1 MTHPVDPFVP
11 TQDDTARTQ
20 RQLRLM
26 KALLELDD
34 PEVERALTVIVERLV
49 AVARDSD
56 KDGSDHPSSPRNPT
70 LKPVG

>member
-1 MTHPVDPFVP
+1 MTHPADPSIP
-11 TQDDTARTQ
+11 TPDDAARTH

-34 PEVERALTVIVERLV
+34 PEVERALTVILERLV
-49 AVARDSD
+49 AAAREGGE
-56 KDGSDHPSSPRNPT
+56 DGSDRPYPP

>member
-1 MTHPVDPFVP
+1 MTQPLDPSVP
-11 TQDDTARTQ
+11 TPDDTARTH

-34 PEVERALTVIVERLV
+34 PEVERALTIIIERL
-49 AVARDSD
+49 AAAARDGD
-56 KDGSDHPSSPRNPT
+56 NRPSSPRTPP